1 VVQEA
6 ILGREHELLVVDG
19 FIRGVAD
26 SPSALLI
33 RGKPG
38 IGKTTMWLSG
48 VDAASGAGYRMLSS
62 RSVEAEAKMSF
73 TTLGDLLGGVIEESG
88 EQLPEPQR
96 QAIDAALLRV
106 GNVRPDRLA
115 VSLAT
120 SALLRSL
127 AEAGPVLL
135 AIDDIQWIDPASAK
149 VLSFA
154 IRRLRME
161 PIGIL
166 ASLRVAPGSEDPL
179 GLLPASA
186 EPPCRILDMGS
197 LDVTALSQLLRL
209 RLGADLPHTLMARIH
224 AVCDGNPFYGLE
236 IGHALLERDSL
247 PAPGEPLPIP
257 DDLRTLLGSR
267 LASLPAG
274 VRDTLM
280 LVAAAVHPTI
290 SLVRSVS
297 PRSEQATANLDE
309 AAAAK
314 VIDVDGETVRFTH
327 PLFASTVYANAS
339 ADERRSAH
347 RRLARA
353 VVNDEERAR
362 HLALASH
369 GPDEEVAAA
378 LDVAAS
384 SASAR
389 GAPDSAAHLEDLAVR
404 LTPAVDERSIRSR
417 LLHVSTYRYSA
428 GDAQTAREVLEDLI
442 DATPIGPER
451 AGLRFELSNLVW
463 NDVERVRR
471 LLDQVREDAGEE
483 MSVELDARVELAMGW
498 VGQMG
503 GDLAEGSRHGWNALA
518 AAEALD
524 DARLVIEALT
534 FLGFDEFLL
543 GRPTRS
549 ILERAILLTDAVGQ
563 QPVRI
568 DSARR
573 VLGATLMWGG
583 ALDEARAEL
592 ERDHADTVRSGGLTY
607 QWEELVYL
615 AELELRAGNW
625 DLAARYAS
633 EGLES
638 TLETGLEEAREVHL
652 WSSALVAAHRG
663 DIEIARASASEGLRI
678 AEAHGDVFHV
688 VTNRS
693 ALGFLE
699 LSLGNA
705 AGAQGWLGPL
715 VELTDRWGLRQ
726 PSVFPFLPDEIEA
739 LIILGDLDGAATL
752 LDRLEKQGEALGS
765 ALALATGA
773 RCRASL
779 AAASQD
785 PEKALQ
791 AIEEALAH
799 HRRVPQPFD
808 LARTHFTAGEILRRS
823 KKKAAARVHL
833 ERALGI
839 FEELGAQLW
848 SVRTREALNRV
859 GGRAPSP
866 TELTETERKVA
877 ELVGTGKTNAE
888 VAGLLFMS
896 VNTVRSNLRRIYG
909 KLGIRSRSELSHA
922 LRNLSDAST

>member
-1 VVQEA
+1 MVQEA
-6 ILGREHELLVVDG
+6 ILGRERELLIVER
-19 FIRGVAD
+19 FIRGASE
-26 SPSALLI
+26 SPSVLLV

-38 IGKTTMWLSG
+38 IGKTTMWLG
-48 VDAASGAGYRMLSS
+48 AIDAASSAGYRVLSS
-62 RSVEAEAKMSF
+62 RSVEAEARMSF
-73 TTLGDLLGGVIEESG
+73 TTLGDLLAGVLEETG
-88 EQLPEPQR
+88 HELPEPQR

-120 SALLRSL
+120 STLLRSL
-127 AEAGPVLL
+127 GEAGPVLL

-154 IRRLRME
+154 IRRLRTE
-161 PIGIL
+161 PIGVL
-166 ASLRVAPGSEDPL
+166 ASLRVAPGSDDPL
-179 GLLPASA
+179 GLQRTSA
-186 EPPCRILDMGS
+186 EPPCRILDMKA
-197 LDVTALSQLLRL
+197 LDVPSLSQLLRL

-236 IGHALLERDSL
+236 IGHALLERDAL
-247 PAPGEPLPIP
+247 PAPSEPLPIP

-267 LASLPAG
+267 LASLSAD
-274 VRDTLM
+274 VRNTL
-280 LVAAAVHPTI
+280 LLLAAAVRPTI
-290 SLVRSVS
+290 GLVVSASQRSGHA
-297 PRSEQATANLDE
+297 RTNLDE
-309 AAAAK
+309 AVASGM
-314 VIDVDGETVRFTH
+314 IGLDDETVRFTH
-327 PLFASTVYANAS
+327 PLLASTIYSDAS
-339 ADERRSAH
+339 SEERRTAH
-347 RRLARA
+347 RRLAHA
-353 VVNDEERAR
+353 VVDDEERVR
-362 HLALASH
+362 HLALAAR

-378 LDVAAS
+378 LDLAAS
-384 SASAR
+384 TASAR
-389 GAPDSAAHLEDLAVR
+389 GAPDSAADLEDLAVR
-404 LTPAVDERSIRSR
+404 LTPAADQGSIRSR
-417 LLHVSTYRYSA
+417 SLRVSTYRFSA
-428 GDAQTAREVLEDLI
+428 GDVRAAREVLEGLI

-471 LLDQVREDAGEE
+471 LLAEAREDAGEE
-483 MSVELDARVELAMGW
+483 MSVELDSRVELAMGW

-503 GDLAEGSRHGWNALA
+503 GDLAEGSRHGRNALA

-524 DARLVIEALT
+524 APHLVIEALT
-534 FLGFDEFLL
+534 FLGFDEFLM

-549 ILERAILLTDAVGQ
+549 TLERAISLTDAVGPR
-563 QPVRI
+563 PVKI

-573 VLGATLMWGG
+573 VWGATLMWSG

-592 ERDHADTVRSGGLTY
+592 ERDHAETVRSGGLTY

-625 DLAARYAS
+625 DLAARYAL

-652 WSSALVAAHRG
+652 WSTALIAAHRG
-663 DIEIARASASEGLRI
+663 DIETARANASEGLRI

-699 LSLGNA
+699 LSLENA
-705 AGAQGWLGPL
+705 QGAHGWLGPL
-715 VELTDRWGLRQ
+715 VELTERWGLGQ
-726 PSVFPFLPDEIEA
+726 PSVFPFLADEIEA
-739 LIILGDLDGAATL
+739 LVILGDLDGAAAL
-752 LDRLEKQGEALGS
+752 LNRLETQGETLGS

-779 AAASQD
+779 AGASQD
-785 PEKALQ
+785 PEKALD
-791 AIEEALAH
+791 AIEEALAYH
-799 HRRVPQPFD
+799 TQVPQPFD
-808 LARTHFTAGEILRRS
+808 LARTLLAAGEILRRS

-839 FEELGAQLW
+839 FEELGAQIW
-848 SVRTREALNRV
+848 SVRTREALSRV

-866 TELTETERKVA
+866 TALTETERKVA

-888 VAGLLFMS
+888 VAALLFMS

-909 KLGIRSRSELSHA
+909 KLGIRSRGELSHA
-922 LRNLSDAST
+922 LRNRSDAST